1 MSINTRS
8 TNIELPIKLI
18 FTEEGSTAL
27 LTQKVKFS
35 RFKMGDMSEEYGLSL
50 DKVVPASLQRMI
62 MADYISKIEVFGVEP
77 VSNRSEIIDLSEL
90 IIYSILY
97 RKYTFVSL
105 EQILKT
111 EPVKKWNHANPF
123 QIIDEKT
130 QFKEGSIQNFLSTRG
145 EELAE
150 IQKELAEPVY
160 DTIAGDTALL
170 EDEKKNRILITQ
182 NFITFAHPLV
192 WFVLLKF
199 NKSSDYLPLL
209 REVRRCLAE
218 FIKKSNIAEYTA
230 LMLMELAS
238 NIENLNILREAKL
251 LYKTERVEIQR
262 VLQDP
267 KLRLPVIEEL
277 RKKNNLLSFSWK
289 LGGTSLTAIG
299 TRGRFQVFL
308 YDQDANYKET
318 RESLDATKAAN
329 VAKYN
334 LSEYYKQLHKNGNDL
349 ELGIFYLSFLSE
361 ACETMGIKFES
372 VVSQTQYTGKT
383 ITTLSFGL

>member
-1 MSINTRS
+1 MSINNRT

-18 FTEEGSTAL
+18 FTEDGSSAL
-27 LTQKVKFS
+27 LTQRIKFS

-62 MADYISKIEVFGVEP
+62 MADYISKIEVAGVEP
-77 VSNRSEIIDLSEL
+77 LSNRPEIIDLSEL

-123 QIIDEKT
+123 QIIDGKT
-130 QFKEGSIQNFLSTRG
+130 QFKEGTVQSFLSAR
-145 EELAE
+145 EAELAAV
-150 IQKELAEPVY
+150 QRELMEPVY
-160 DTIAGDTALL
+160 DGINSDTSLL
-170 EDEKKNRILITQ
+170 KDEKKNRTLIAR
-182 NFITFAHPLV
+182 NFVNFAHPLV

-199 NKSSDYLPLL
+199 GGTSDYHPLV
-209 REVRRCLAE
+209 REVRRCLVE
-218 FIKKSNIAEYTA
+218 FLKKSNIAEYTA

-251 LYKTERVEIQR
+251 LYKTERVDIQR

-277 RKKNNLLSFSWK
+277 RKKNNLLTFSWK
-289 LGGTSLTAIG
+289 LGGASLTAIG

-308 YDQDANYKET
+308 YDQDANYKEI
-318 RESLDATKAAN
+318 RESMDATKAADA
-329 VAKYN
+329 AKYN
-334 LSEYYKQLHKNGNDL
+334 LSEYYRQLHKSGNDL
-349 ELGIFYLSFLSE
+349 ELGMFYLSFLSE
-361 ACETMGIKFES
+361 ACESMGIKFES

-383 ITTLSFGL
+383 ITTLSFGI